1 MPETDIQAAP
11 RTLFTESVRKLRV
24 LSYNVQVGIRTS
36 NYRDYITGSWK
47 HVLPHPERWTNMDQ
61 IADRVRDFDI
71 VALQELDGGSLRTG
85 FVNQTRYLAQ
95 QGQFPRWHQQTN
107 RRVGLLTKHCNAM
120 LCRVDT
126 RDCSAHRL
134 PGSGGR
140 GALLATIGDGDE
152 QLAVVIAHLSLG
164 KRNRLQQIEYL
175 AELVNG
181 FSHCIL
187 MGDFNCEPTSTE
199 ISRLLDRT
207 DLHHPTKDLHTFPS
221 WRPKRRIDHVLVTPS
236 VSVER
241 SYAPQWRYSDHLPIA
256 VDVQI
261 PSGVKIYRAPLPMAV
276 PQLRPAEATS

>member
-1 MPETDIQAAP
+1 MPEVDTQAVP
-11 RTLFTESVRKLRV
+11 GTLFTEPVKKLRV

-36 NYRDYITGSWK
+36 NYSDYITGSWK

-134 PGSGGR
+134 PGPGGR
-140 GALLATIGDGDE
+140 GALLAMIGEPDE
-152 QLAVVIAHLSLG
+152 QLAIVIAHLSLG
-164 KRNRLQQIEYL
+164 KRHRLQQINYL
-175 AELVNG
+175 ADLVNA
-181 FSHCIL
+181 FPHCIL
-187 MGDFNCEPTSTE
+187 MGDFNCEPTSAE
-199 ISRLLDRT
+199 ISLLLDRT
-207 DLHHPTKDLHTFPS
+207 ALHHPTKDLHTFPS
-221 WRPKRRIDHVLVTPS
+221 WQPKRRIDHVLVTSS
-236 VSVER
+236 VGVER

-256 VDVQI
+256 VDVHV
-261 PSGVKIYRAPLPMAV
+261 PEGVKIYRAPQPV
-276 PQLRPAEATS
+276 PAMQLRAAEATS